1 MAGSQA
7 PTRAPR
13 RESAKTA
20 TLQET
25 SSDRPDG
32 SDPPRPTDM
41 LLLLGLALQATLHTN
56 EQWVLRARPSGDFRA
71 SDLALQ
77 TVQED
82 DTALAEGE
90 VLVEVETL
98 SIEAFYRTTLDEEA
112 YHGSTALGGVV
123 PALGLGKVVAS
134 NSRKVSVS
142 RQLFTQTLLRRS
154 AQPAR

>member
-1 MAGSQA
+1 
-7 PTRAPR
+7 
-13 RESAKTA
+13 
-20 TLQET
+20 
-25 SSDRPDG
+25 
-32 SDPPRPTDM
+32 M
-41 LLLLGLALQATLHTN
+41 LFLLGLALQATLHTN

-142 RQLFTQTLLRRS
+142 RQLFTRTVLRQS